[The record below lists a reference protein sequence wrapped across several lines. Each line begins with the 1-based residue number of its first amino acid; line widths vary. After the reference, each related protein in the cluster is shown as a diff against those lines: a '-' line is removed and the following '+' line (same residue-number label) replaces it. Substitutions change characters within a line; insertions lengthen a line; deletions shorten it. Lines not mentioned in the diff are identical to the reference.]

1 MELTERLYRVLLVS
15 ATQKMTDALL
25 PLLHSC
31 RCDPV
36 IIEADAASAR
46 RQLLESAFDVVIINT
61 PMPDEFGTK
70 LALDIVNDSG
80 TGVMLLV
87 KAEHFPDISM
97 KLSPLGVLV
106 LSKPTS
112 PAIVTQSLT
121 LLCAT
126 RERLRRMEQKTATME
141 EKMEEIRLVN
151 RAKWLLVDQ
160 LKMKEP
166 DAHRYIQKTAMDRGL
181 SRRVVAENII
191 RMYS

>member
-1 MELTERLYRVLLVS
+1 MEMTEHEYRVLLVS
-15 ATQKMTDALL
+15 NSQKMTDALL
-25 PLLHSC
+25 PLLHDC
-31 RCDPV
+31 HCEPAA
-36 IIEADAASAR
+36 IATDAASAR
-46 RQLLESAFDVVIINT
+46 RQLLESAFDVMIINT

-70 LALDIVNDSG
+70 LALDVADDSG
-80 TGVMLLV
+80 LGVMLLV

-112 PAIVTQSLT
+112 TAIVSQSLT

-126 RERLRRMEQKTATME
+126 RERLKRMEQKTATME

-151 RAKWLLVDQ
+151 RAKWLLVEQ
-160 LKMKEP
+160 LKMTEP

>member
-1 MELTERLYRVLLVS
+1 MELTERRYRVLLVS
-15 ATQKMTDALL
+15 ASQKTTDAML
-25 PLLHSC
+25 PLLRAC
-31 RCDPV
+31 RCEPV
-36 IIEADAASAR
+36 VITCDAGSAR
-46 RQLLESAFDVVIINT
+46 RQLLESAFDVAVINT

-70 LALDIVNDSG
+70 LALDIVNESG

-87 KAEHFPDISM
+87 KAEHFPDINA

-112 PAIVTQSLT
+112 SAIVTQSLT

-126 RERLRRMEQKTATME
+126 RERLRRMEEKTATME

-160 LKMKEP
+160 LKMTEP

-181 SRRVVAENII
+181 PRRVVAENII
-191 RMYS
+191 QMYS